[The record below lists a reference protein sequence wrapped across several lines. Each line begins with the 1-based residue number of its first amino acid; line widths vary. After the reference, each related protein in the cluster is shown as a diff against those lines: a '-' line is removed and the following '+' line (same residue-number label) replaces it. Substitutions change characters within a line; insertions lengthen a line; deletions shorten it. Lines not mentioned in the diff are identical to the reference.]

1 MKSIIEDAV
10 AIQVKKEMQEWGSNP
25 GIARFVGGLESTV
38 EYNDVLIGETRIHLE
53 NS

>member
-10 AIQVKKEMQEWGSNP
+10 ATQVKKEMQELRNDPDITGL
-25 GIARFVGGLESTV
+25 VGELEAVV
-38 EYNDVLIGETRIHLE
+38 EDNEVLLGETRIHLE